1 MAAAAP
7 TVITGNKLFSF
18 SESSDRVPIHAPHPS
33 SVFRQN
39 RRYSAARLRR
49 ATRSS
54 LARASQTLEIM
65 DFAEGYLRYIL
76 FQNKQDQRLSVA
88 SVWREATEK
97 SRFSTHRQSLPSF
110 FAPQIRQN
118 SDKLALPY
126 RTALRYEAEP
136 RPPREPRGPVS
147 RACHS
152 CKIPLTPG
160 PFHRRSFAVP
170 ALRVRSGGEAPPS
183 QHAPPRF
190 NRKGTLRS
198 GSA

>member
-1 MAAAAP
+1 M
-7 TVITGNKLFSF
+7 FSF
-18 SESSDRVPIHAPHPS
+18 SEISDRVPIHAPHPS

-49 ATRSS
+49 ATQSS

-65 DFAEGYLRYIL
+65 DFAEEYLRYIL

-110 FAPQIRQN
+110 FALSNLAKQRQT
-118 SDKLALPY
+118 ALPY
-126 RTALRYEAEP
+126 RRALRNEAEP
-136 RPPREPRGPVS
+136 GPPREPRGPVS
-147 RACHS
+147 RARLS
-152 CKIPLTPG
+152 PKIPLTPG

-170 ALRVRSGGEAPPS
+170 ASRARSGGEAPPS